1 MVLLSVTA
9 VVVNKMQR
17 SLSAHS
23 PARGCVPSSASA
35 LSAVCVQGGPSVL
48 LLLGSQLPGSFQGPP
63 HPPPQLLHP
72 QDTITEGVWRVEGFD
87 CGRVCQGPRAEPS
100 CPRGPSPGSSRVEG
114 VKKEISSWG

>member
-1 MVLLSVTA
+1 MELNCGSHMVLLSVTA

-63 HPPPQLLHP
+63 PPSSCTPRIPSLRESGGWKASTVGGSARAL
-72 QDTITEGVWRVEGFD
+72 
-87 CGRVCQGPRAEPS
+87 GRSHLVLEAGHQAA
-100 CPRGPSPGSSRVEG
+100 PGW
-114 VKKEISSWG
+114 KE